1 MKIIHWF
8 LVGLCLIPLRHS
20 YRLPL
25 KNGFFG
31 TIGPNLKIANIRNLV
46 ELFTGNGVIQGVF
59 IHNGKPRFARHI
71 INTRKLQ
78 HEPEQPES
86 LFITG
91 LKYILYKAGVFPY
104 NNIGVANTALYPLS
118 DTVDEN
124 TTAVYAMYERDLPYL
139 VHLYHNTSS
148 IATIKQ
154 MDGLY
159 PEIQEVSGHSKSIP
173 GKRMETLDYHIL
185 SKQVDYYQIYDNMKS
200 VVLKKAIQMHYL
212 PIIHDFISTEKS
224 VMIMDSPLGFDFS
237 NIFRGKIPIVF
248 ARNFSTYVHVLDKIT
263 GAVEKYE
270 ITSGHYVFHYALC
283 KETDDVIEIYAP
295 LYDNLDFSSLN
306 IDGKYRKIVMNRRT
320 KHVTMEYNP
329 ELETMNLDF
338 PIKGP
343 NGTVVLRSI
352 ENRRMNG
359 FVMVDGLRIVKKWL
373 YDDLFFCG
381 EHVVLD
387 NSIMAF
393 CLKGDANYWCV
404 IDTVTDQVELIECS
418 YDLTIGFHS
427 AFIPLKI

>member
-1 MKIIHWF
+1 MKLISW
-8 LVGLCLIPLRHS
+8 LCVGLLILPLRFS

-31 TIGPNLKIANIRNLV
+31 TIGPNLKTANIRNLV

-59 IHNGKPRFARHI
+59 IHNGKPRFARHV

-78 HEPEQPES
+78 NEPFEGEP
-86 LFITG
+86 LFLTG
-91 LKYILYKAGVFPY
+91 LKYLLYKMGMFPY
-104 NNIGVANTALYPLS
+104 NNLGVANTALYPLS
-118 DTVDEN
+118 DHVDEN
-124 TTAVYAMYERDLPYL
+124 TTALYAMYERDLPYL

-148 IATIKQ
+148 IATIRQ

-173 GKRMETLDYHIL
+173 GNRMETLDYHIL

-200 VVLKKAIQMHYL
+200 VVLKKTIQMQYI
-212 PIIHDFISTEKS
+212 PIMHDFISTEKS
-224 VMIMDSPLGFDFS
+224 IIIMDSPLGFDFS
-237 NIFRGKIPIVF
+237 NIFRGKLPICF
-248 ARNFSTYVHVLDKIT
+248 GKNHSTYVHVLDKIT
-263 GAVEKYE
+263 GMVQQYE
-270 ITSGHYVFHYALC
+270 ITSGHYVFHYSDC
-283 KETDDVIEIYAP
+283 KETNEKIEIYAP
-295 LYDNLDFSSLN
+295 LYDDLDFSSIN
-306 IDGKYRKIVMNRRT
+306 IQGKYRKIVIDRHT
-320 KHVTMEYNP
+320 KHVTIEYNP
-329 ELETMNLDF
+329 YLETMNLDF

-343 NGTVVLRSI
+343 NGTVVLRNI

-359 FVMVDGLRIVKKWL
+359 FVMVDGLEIVKTWL

-393 CLKGDANYWCV
+393 CLKGDSNYLAI
-404 IDTVTDQVELIECS
+404 IDVATDSLELIECS

-427 AFIPLKI
+427 AFIFR